1 MELDIANLRVY
12 IELDHEDIKFYIEL
26 NFVKIELKKQGHFNA
41 WFVNYGQMP
50 IFSLNLLPWTF
61 KIT

>member
-1 MELDIANLRVY
+1 MELDITNLKVY
-12 IELDHEDIKFYIEL
+12 IELDFENIEFYIEL
-26 NFVKIELKKQGHFNA
+26 NFVKIELKKQGHFLA

-50 IFSLNLLPWTF
+50 IFSLKLLPWTF